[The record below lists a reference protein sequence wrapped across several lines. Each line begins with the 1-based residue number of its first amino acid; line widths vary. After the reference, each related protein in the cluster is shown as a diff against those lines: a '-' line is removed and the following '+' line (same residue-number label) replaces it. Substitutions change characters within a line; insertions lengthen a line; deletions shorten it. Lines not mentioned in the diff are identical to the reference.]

1 MYACLCACGPA
12 CRSVGLPASLSNCRS
27 VCLSAQLRVGLL
39 VCRPVGLSV
48 GRPVGRSASACRSAC
63 LSASALACR
72 HVCMSASLSNCR
84 SVCLSACLH
93 YCLSACW
100 SVAPSVCRS
109 VGRSVAARRP
119 VAHRSSLLAPST
131 QAIFACVLACRPV
144 GLSLAPSHSDSPSGD
159 TRRGHATTAPQV
171 PSATR
176 EAAASTGIPT
186 ACLAAGAVASV
197 IPSC

>member
-1 MYACLCACGPA
+1 MYVCLCACGPA
-12 CRSVGLPASLSNCRS
+12 CRSVGLPVSLSNCRS
-27 VCLSAQLRVGLL
+27 VWLSACLYNCVSVCWSVAPSVGRSPRRSVCLRLSVGLYVCQRACLSVCRYVCLSVELSGCLPACMPILLCVCLL

-48 GRPVGRSASACRSAC
+48 
-63 LSASALACR
+63 
-72 HVCMSASLSNCR
+72 
-84 SVCLSACLH
+84 
-93 YCLSACW
+93 
-100 SVAPSVCRS
+100 CRS
-109 VGRSVAARRP
+109 VGRGPSAC
-119 VAHRSSLLAPST
+119 RSSLIAPST

>member
-1 MYACLCACGPA
+1 MYTVCLPVGPSPR
-12 CRSVGLPASLSNCRS
+12 RSVGR
-27 VCLSAQLRVGLL
+27 
-39 VCRPVGLSV
+39 
-48 GRPVGRSASACRSAC
+48 
-63 LSASALACR
+63 
-72 HVCMSASLSNCR
+72 
-84 SVCLSACLH
+84 
-93 YCLSACW
+93 
-100 SVAPSVCRS
+100 SVAPSVGLPPPVGRPVCLPARLPVGMSVCPPLCRTVGLSACLPAYITVCLPVGLSPRRS

-176 EAAASTGIPT
+176 EAAAPTGIPT
-186 ACLAAGAVASV
+186 ACLAARAVASV